1 MIGKSFELTKKV
13 TEEMTAAAVG
23 SGDLRVLATPVM
35 IALFEQCSA
44 ACLSGCLETG
54 KTSVGVSVT
63 VHHTAATPVGGTVRV
78 TAEITA
84 AEGKGVTFCCHAYD
98 EAGAIGDCTHQ
109 RVIVSADRFLENT
122 YAKLK

>member
-1 MIGKSFELTKKV
+1 MVGRSLGLTKKV

-44 ACLSGCLETG
+44 ACCKEFLEEG
-54 KTSVGVSVT
+54 KTSVGVSVNA
-63 VHHTAATPVGGTVRV
+63 HHTAATPVGGTIRV
-78 TAEITA
+78 IAEII
-84 AEGKGVTFCCHAYD
+84 EMQDRMITFQCTAYD
-98 EAGAIGDCTHQ
+98 GVGVIGDCTHQ
-109 RVIVSADRFLENT
+109 RAIVTAERFLEKT